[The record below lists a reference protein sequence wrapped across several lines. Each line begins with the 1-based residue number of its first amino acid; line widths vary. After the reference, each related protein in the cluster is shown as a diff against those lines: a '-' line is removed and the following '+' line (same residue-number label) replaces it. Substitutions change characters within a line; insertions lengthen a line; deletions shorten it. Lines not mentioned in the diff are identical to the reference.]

1 MSSLRFF
8 TGWLEGGV
16 SDEEGGWGATG
27 VESVQGIGSLLTR
40 RTDTGGSSSPP
51 PSWRSR
57 EGATRSR
64 ETQSL
69 RTRATMFRAN
79 TVSLQWLGREFS
91 STQGTKLRGTLVV
104 EFAFKASI
112 EKDRA
117 AGPL

>member
-27 VESVQGIGSLLTR
+27 VESVRGLLTR

-69 RTRATMFRAN
+69 RPQATIFRVYA
-79 TVSLQWLGREFS
+79 VSLQWLGRELS